1 MKKTIL
7 TSLLVLGGL
16 SAKAQSYVGF
26 LTDNYSGVHSLIA
39 NPANI
44 TDSRFKTDINIV
56 GASTFFSNDYYGLKL
71 GDVVT
76 SDFDFDTDGTKY
88 PKDSNNFFG
97 NADVLGPSFM
107 FNLTPKSSLAIFT
120 RGRVGYNVNK
130 INGNTFESISN
141 DFDENDDLLIDEDD
155 VYLTANAW
163 AEVGVT
169 YAQVLMNKD
178 QHFLKGGISLKY
190 LQGMG
195 NAYAS
200 GKNITID
207 YDADGI
213 PLPGGRTTGSIESV
227 GEVNYGHS
235 DNIDDN
241 FEDFDVEIVDG
252 ATGFG
257 VDLGAV
263 YEWRPDYASYSS
275 KDGSNTFKHQNKYKL
290 KFALAISDIGSIN
303 YKNGT
308 QNNYD
313 ITGTV
318 NEDDF
323 ENEDNLED
331 ILDNLYTQT
340 GTGSSEKFALPT
352 ALHFNVD
359 YSLNQRFY
367 LNLNTDF
374 SLRSNSKVNSN
385 RIPTMVSLTPRF
397 ESKWFSFYM
406 PVSLTQG
413 SGAQWGAGFRA
424 GPLYIGSGSVMTL
437 LLSDNSKAADVY
449 AGLKIPVYQG
459 KPKDRDGDGIV
470 NRKDD
475 CPDEFGPAE
484 NNGCPWPDTDGDTVV
499 DKDDKCPEEAG
510 EVLNDGCP
518 LVDSDGDDVMDEDD
532 KCPNEAGAAENEGC
546 PWPDTDGDGVL
557 DKNDDCPNE
566 AGTVANNGCP
576 EAPEVTEEVQKQL
589 NDYAKTILFNSG
601 KASIKAESTSV
612 MVDIITILKEYPDAK
627 FTVEGH
633 TDSVGSEA
641 TNQRLSES
649 RATSVKDFLV
659 EKGIDSSRLTAVG
672 YGESKP
678 IASNMYKDGRAQ
690 NRRVEIN
697 LVK

>member
-16 SAKAQSYVGF
+16 SAKAQSYVGY
-26 LTDNYSGVHSLIA
+26 LTDNYSGVNGLIA

-44 TDSRFKTDINIV
+44 TDSRFKTDINIA

-76 SDFDFDTDGTKY
+76 SDFDFDTDGKKY

-97 NADVLGPSFM
+97 NADILGPSFM
-107 FNLTPKSSLAIFT
+107 FNLTPTSSLAIFT

-141 DFDENDDLLIDEDD
+141 DFDENEDLLIDEDD

-169 YAQVLMNKD
+169 YARVLMNKD

-190 LQGMG
+190 LQGLG

-200 GKNITID
+200 GKNVTID
-207 YDADGI
+207 YDADGT
-213 PLPGGRTTGSIESV
+213 PLPGGQTTGSIEST

-241 FEDFDVEIVDG
+241 FEDFEVEIVDG

-257 VDLGAV
+257 ADLGVV
-263 YEWRPDYASYSS
+263 YEWRPDYASYASN
-275 KDGSNTFKHQNKYKL
+275 DGSNTFKHPNKYKL
-290 KFALAISDIGSIN
+290 KFALSISDIGSIN

-308 QNNYD
+308 QNTYD

-331 ILDNLYTQT
+331 LLNNLYTQT
-340 GTGSSEKFALPT
+340 GTSSSEKFALPT

-359 YSLNQRFY
+359 YSLNKSFY

-374 SLRSNSKVNSN
+374 SLRSSTKVNTN
-385 RIPTMVSLTPRF
+385 RIPTMVSFTPRY

-406 PVSLTQG
+406 PVSLIQG

-424 GPLYIGSGSVMTL
+424 GPLYIGSGSVMSL

-484 NNGCPWPDTDGDTVV
+484 NNGCPWPDTDGDEVV

-510 EVLNDGCP
+510 EVMNDGCP
-518 LVDSDGDDVMDEDD
+518 LVDSDGDDVLDEDD
-532 KCPNEAGAAENEGC
+532 KCPNEPGAAENEGC
-546 PWPDTDGDGVL
+546 PWPDTDNDGVL
-557 DKNDDCPNE
+557 DKDDECPNE
-566 AGTVANNGCP
+566 MGTVANKGCP

-601 KASIKAESTSV
+601 KASIKSESTAV
-612 MVDIITILKEYPDAK
+612 LVDIISILKEYPDAK
-627 FTVEGH
+627 FSVEGH
-633 TDSVGSEA
+633 TDSIGSKA
-641 TNQRLSES
+641 TNQKLSES
-649 RATSVKDFLV
+649 RAMSVRDFLI
-659 EKGIDSSRLTAVG
+659 KNGIDASRLTAVG
-672 YGESKP
+672 FGEDKP